1 MWRSL
6 AKKNAGLELCCA
18 ALSCAGMGAAR
29 AGAKKGWAWSEG
41 TGLELISVLF
51 QCDAN

>member
-1 MWRSL
+1 VCV
-6 AKKNAGLELCCA
+6 ELRWYGA
-18 ALSCAGMGAAR
+18 ARAR

-41 TGLELISVLF
+41 AGLELISVLF